1 MRQATTNIRKIIH
14 TAGKEISSEFNQQIV
29 SFKFS
34 LCCKNWK
41 WEMGNGMDELVI
53 MLGAPIDKVW
63 TMVSQTKKLPK
74 WMQMVERQP

>member
-1 MRQATTNIRKIIH
+1 M
-14 TAGKEISSEFNQQIV
+14 E
-29 SFKFS
+29 
-34 LCCKNWK
+34 
-41 WEMGNGMDELVI
+41 NGMDELVI